1 MANMNLLPDRRM
13 IPRMK
18 APLSGAA
25 GTNGALQLDTIVL
38 SALAATLPGVAAG
51 LRVNHELWA
60 GALYNPDSAMR
71 LVRLNDIVAA
81 GEPLHAVMRD
91 ASGAGNVLPWSH
103 LLDSLLLLLAAPL
116 ASVIGWH
123 DALHIAGLAFGPL
136 CMAALGI
143 AVAWAV
149 APLVPS
155 RFLWIAAAATGSAPM
170 VQGYG
175 LLGVVHHHVLVTLAP
190 VMAAGWAIRMLR
202 AQSNEHRS
210 PQCGIALGAWAATGI
225 WLSPEALPFVLMAM
239 GVLWASWF
247 GPAHSAT
254 TPTKSRPVIAGG
266 LLAAHAT
273 MALLLTLAWLVDPP
287 APGLLSVEP
296 DRLSLPFVLLAVGAA
311 VTAIVARQAT
321 RRIPTLLC
329 GTALAVAWLAG
340 FPQFLHGTSGLMTPE
355 QAHAFFD
362 NIGEMEPVRGIDG
375 AIEALLGGAFA
386 TLALSFFAWR
396 ALTGRDTQADCLP
409 LGFAIA
415 CAVALL
421 ALASLHIRFA
431 AYPSVAGAAML
442 PIVLAAISRAGW
454 SPVHRSLAR
463 AAIVLLLIT
472 APLMAPLAATAGPSA
487 GLGRQC
493 SLAGAITLLAKH
505 PGEIVLSNVNTTPD
519 LLYRTP
525 VRTVGS
531 LYHRNPEAYMRL
543 RAAWLEAVAD
553 TPGPALLATGAT
565 LVLGCPGET
574 RSALAASLAPSLAKD
589 AAPATL
595 LDRLSANAPP
605 AWLRRLGDGG
615 ADGPVLY
622 QVVK

>member
-1 MANMNLLPDRRM
+1 MANMNLPPDRCM
-13 IPRMK
+13 VPRMK
-18 APLSGAA
+18 AQLSGAS
-25 GTNGALQLDTIVL
+25 GTNSALPLDTIVL
-38 SALAATLPGVAAG
+38 SAFAATLPSVAAG
-51 LRVNHELWA
+51 LRINHELWA

-247 GPAHSAT
+247 GPAHPAT
-254 TPTKSRPVIAGG
+254 TPRSRPVIARG

-311 VTAIVARQAT
+311 VTAIVARQAD
-321 RRIPTLLC
+321 RRIPTLLY
-329 GTALAVAWLAG
+329 GTALAVAWLAA

-362 NIGEMEPVRGIDG
+362 DIGEMEPVRDIDG

-386 TLALSFFAWR
+386 TMALSFFAWR
-396 ALTGRDTQADCLP
+396 ANTRRDTQADCLP

-415 CAVALL
+415 CVVALL

-454 SPVHRSLAR
+454 TPVHRSLAR

-487 GLGRQC
+487 GMGRQC

-505 PGEIVLSNVNTTPD
+505 PGEIVLSNVNATPD

-543 RAAWLEAVAD
+543 RAAWLEVPGNA
-553 TPGPALLATGAT
+553 PGPALLATGAT
-565 LVLGCPGET
+565 LVLGCPGEAHPT
-574 RSALAASLAPSLAKD
+574 LAD
-589 AAPATL
+589 NAAPKTL
-595 LDRLSANAPP
+595 LDHLAADAPP

-615 ADGPVLY
+615 PNGPVLY
-622 QVVK
+622 ELVIP